1 MDRQEEESMPSKTVA
16 EKPKETKK
24 NCEASLALFV

>member
-16 EKPKETKK
+16 ENQKRRK